1 MAGERGLC
9 TWGLGKVRDRMFRKG
24 LFILAHQCGDI
35 SFYPTYKKL
44 VKNQWKPYAELKHD
58 QEFLERLVG
67 EEGDDI
73 ALEPGKVTYAGRDL
87 VDPGSAA
94 LSGAVGWRCLQR
106 IRDNGNHNIEER
118 YSVLVTPVG
127 AIPNV
132 IIDGKTGCIMEN
144 NSFECI
150 VENVIRALNSPH
162 LEENA

>member
-1 MAGERGLC
+1 MISPWNPAKSPMLAE
-9 TWGLGKVRDRMFRKG
+9 TWLIQVAPRCQVQG
-24 LFILAHQCGDI
+24 
-35 SFYPTYKKL
+35 
-44 VKNQWKPYAELKHD
+44 
-58 QEFLERLVG
+58 
-67 EEGDDI
+67 
-73 ALEPGKVTYAGRDL
+73 
-87 VDPGSAA
+87 
-94 LSGAVGWRCLQR
+94 GWRCLQR